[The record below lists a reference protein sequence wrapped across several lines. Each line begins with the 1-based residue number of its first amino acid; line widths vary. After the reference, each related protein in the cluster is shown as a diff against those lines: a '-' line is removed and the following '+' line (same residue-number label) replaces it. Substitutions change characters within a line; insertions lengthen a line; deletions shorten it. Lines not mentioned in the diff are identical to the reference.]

1 MNPLDFLTVADKLRC
16 SSDEA
21 ERRTAVSRSYYSVFN
36 HLRACLEKHGIRISS
51 SASGHEHLTQYLYN
65 SGIAE
70 TKTLSHMVGDLR
82 SERNKADYKME
93 LRSFSAGT
101 CSLLCGR
108 ARKAITKFNSCISKG
123 SVFIDG
129 INKHRKRRDG

>member
-1 MNPLDFLTVADKLRC
+1 MDPLDFLIVADKLKC

-36 HLRACLEKHGIRISS
+36 YLKACLEKHGIRISP
-51 SASGHEHLTQYLYN
+51 SASGHEQLIQYLRN

-70 TKTLSHMVGDLR
+70 AKVSGQIVRDLR
-82 SERNKADYKME
+82 SERNKADYRME
-93 LRSFSAGT
+93 LKSFSAGT
-101 CSLLCGR
+101 CSLLYDKARR
-108 ARKAITKFNSCISKG
+108 AIDKFNSCISKG

-129 INKHRKRRDG
+129 INDYKKLRDG

>member
-1 MNPLDFLTVADKLRC
+1 MNPLDFLTVADKLKC

-36 HLRACLEKHGIRISS
+36 YLKAHLVRHGIPISP
-51 SASGHEHLTQYLYN
+51 SAQGHTQLTQYLNN

-70 TKTLSHMVGDLR
+70 AKILSHIVGDLR
-82 SERNKADYKME
+82 SERNKADYRME
-93 LRSFSAGT
+93 LRNFSAGT
-101 CSLLCGR
+101 CSLLCDK
-108 ARKAITKFNSCISKG
+108 ARKAITNFDSCISKG

-129 INKHRKRRDG
+129 INDYRKRRDG